1 MKHPQRRFPTLPFAI
16 IASVLVGVGAGWAL
30 FGNKSPEVSVQP
42 VSIFPLP
49 PSPAV
54 GVSVSTPP
62 PSQPTAVAVPT
73 RPPEEQILARAATS
87 PGEALEAAGRLQNPA
102 TRATYAQTIM
112 AGWLQKDRL
121 NAAEWLAHHREFPEF
136 EPLSAQVSNAFFP
149 DDTEMASIWAF
160 NIQNPELRQPLVD
173 RLVKYW
179 KSGAH
184 LAYPQ
189 EETDSPPATDSPPTS

>member
-1 MKHPQRRFPTLPFAI
+1 
-16 IASVLVGVGAGWAL
+16 
-30 FGNKSPEVSVQP
+30 
-42 VSIFPLP
+42 
-49 PSPAV
+49 
-54 GVSVSTPP
+54 
-62 PSQPTAVAVPT
+62 
-73 RPPEEQILARAATS
+73 
-87 PGEALEAAGRLQNPA
+87 
-102 TRATYAQTIM
+102 M

-121 NAAEWLAHHREFPEF
+121 DAAEWLAHHRDFPEF

-189 EETDSPPATDSPPTS
+189 EETEPPAAPETPPTS